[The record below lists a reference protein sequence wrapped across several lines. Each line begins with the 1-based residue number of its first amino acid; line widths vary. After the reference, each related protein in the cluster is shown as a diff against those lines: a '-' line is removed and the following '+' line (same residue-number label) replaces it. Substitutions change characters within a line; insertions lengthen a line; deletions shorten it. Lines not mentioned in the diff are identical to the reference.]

1 VNRISS
7 AQDPIMDASTP
18 SVQAQSKN
26 ARPWYVQL
34 WFQVLVG
41 MVAGVG
47 LGYLFPT
54 LGAEMQPLGDGF
66 IKAIRVLI
74 APIIF
79 CTVVHGISSMA
90 NMAKVGRVALKALIY
105 FEVLTTVALII
116 GLLAVNI
123 FRPGVGMNVDL
134 SHVDASSVT
143 PYLEQTHKQTAA
155 QFLLNIIPNTF
166 VGAFSEGNVL
176 QVLYVSVLCGFAL
189 NWLGERGEPVTR
201 LIEASSQ
208 MLFRIVAIVM
218 WVAPIGAFGAIAFT
232 VGKFGAGSLLSLAKL
247 LISFYV
253 TCLIFV
259 FCVLWPIAHWCGFS
273 LPKLIRYIWEELLIV
288 FATTSSETVLP
299 RMIGKLK
306 DAGCEESVVGLVI
319 PTGYS
324 FNLDGTCL
332 YLATAA
338 VFLAQATNT
347 PLTIEHQIGLLA
359 VLLLASKGAAGVA
372 GAAFVVLAATLASV
386 GTIPVESVALIL
398 GVHRLMSEGLTPTNL
413 VGNAVATIV
422 VAKWE
427 RALDEPRLHQVL
439 DGKANQEVLA

>member
-1 VNRISS
+1 
-7 AQDPIMDASTP
+7 
-18 SVQAQSKN
+18 
-26 ARPWYVQL
+26 
-34 WFQVLVG
+34 
-41 MVAGVG
+41 
-47 LGYLFPT
+47 
-54 LGAEMQPLGDGF
+54 MQPLGDAF

-105 FEVLTTVALII
+105 FEVLTTIALVI
-116 GLLAVNI
+116 GLVAVNL
-123 FRPGVGMNVDL
+123 FKPGVGMNVDL
-134 SHVDASSVT
+134 SHVDTASVAT
-143 PYLEQTHKQTAA
+143 YIEQTHKQTTA
-155 QFLLNIIPNTF
+155 QFLLDIIPNTF
-166 VGAFSEGNVL
+166 VSAFSEGNVL

-189 NWLGERGEPVTR
+189 SFMGPAGKPIND
-201 LIEASSQ
+201 LIESSSQ
-208 MLFRIVAIVM
+208 MLFRIVAVVM
-218 WVAPIGAFGAIAFT
+218 WAAPLGAFGAIAFT
-232 VGKFGAGSLLSLAKL
+232 VGRFGTASLVSLGAL
-247 LISFYV
+247 LISFYL

-259 FCVLWPIAHWCGFS
+259 FGVLWPIAHWCGFS
-273 LPKLIRYIWEELLIV
+273 LLKFIRYIWEELLIV

-299 RMIGKLK
+299 RMIAKLEN
-306 DAGCEESVVGLVI
+306 AGCEKSVVGLVI

-347 PLTIEHQIGLLA
+347 PLTIEQQVGLLA

-386 GTIPVESVALIL
+386 GSIPVESVALIL
-398 GVHRLMSEGLTPTNL
+398 GVHRLLSEGLTPTNL
-413 VGNAVATIV
+413 IGNGVATIV

-427 RALDEPRLHQVL
+427 GALDEQRLQQVL
-439 DGKANQEVLA
+439 DGGAEPVALAA

>member
-1 VNRISS
+1 MTQQANPPAVPI
-7 AQDPIMDASTP
+7 QDKRS
-18 SVQAQSKN
+18 
-26 ARPWYVQL
+26 RPWYVQL
-34 WFQVLVG
+34 WFQVLVA
-41 MVAGVG
+41 MVIGIALGHLYPDVG
-47 LGYLFPT
+47 
-54 LGAEMQPLGDGF
+54 AKMQPLGDAF

-105 FEVLTTVALII
+105 FEVLTTIALII
-116 GLLAVNI
+116 GLIAVNI
-123 FRPGVGMNVDL
+123 FQPGVGMNVDL
-134 SHVDASSVT
+134 ARLDTSSVT
-143 PYLEQTHKQTAA
+143 SYIQQTHNQTTA

-176 QVLYVSVLCGFAL
+176 QVLYIAVLSGFAL
-189 NWLGERGEPVTR
+189 SFIGERGKALNQ

-218 WVAPIGAFGAIAFT
+218 WAAPIGAFGAIAFT
-232 VGKFGAGSLLSLAKL
+232 VGKFGTASLLSLGQL
-247 LISFYV
+247 LITFYI
-253 TCLIFV
+253 TCLIFILG
-259 FCVLWPIAHWCGFS
+259 VLWPIAHWCGFS
-273 LPKLIRYIWEELLIV
+273 LLKLIRYIWEELLIV
-288 FATTSSETVLP
+288 LATTSSEVVLP
-299 RMIGKLK
+299 RMIAKLE

-347 PLTIEHQIGLLA
+347 PITIDQQIGLLL

-386 GTIPVESVALIL
+386 GSVPVESVALIL

-413 VGNAVATIV
+413 IGNAVATIV

-427 RALDEPRLHQVL
+427 KAVDERRLQQVL
-439 DGKANQEVLA
+439 DGAHLTEGLPRPA